1 MKNMSNNKTLI
12 AYVTKGGATKEAAYI
27 IANILKD
34 KHGFDID
41 LINLKENPNPN
52 LESYKNIIIGYGV
65 RAQRVYKE
73 ALDFLKRND
82 IKDKKVAIFILSLEA
97 GNPKSY
103 ENAIKKYIKNVL
115 EKYLNVKP
123 IATEAFGGRIRILG
137 FNIVNNFNIEKI
149 KAWAEEI
156 SKKLKE

>member
-1 MKNMSNNKTLI
+1 MSNNKTLI

-34 KHGFDID
+34 KYGFDVD
-41 LINLKENPNPN
+41 LINLMENPNPD
-52 LESYKNIIIGYGV
+52 LKLYKNVIIGYGV
-65 RAQRVYKE
+65 RAQRVYRE

-82 IKDKKVAIFILSLEA
+82 LKDKKVAIFILSLEA

-115 EKYLNVKP
+115 EKYPNVKP
-123 IATEAFGGRIRILG
+123 IAIEAFGGRIRILG

-149 KAWAEEI
+149 KVWTEELG
-156 SKKLKE
+156 KELKE